1 MRTLPLFVI
10 LVSFMPLLNAQ
21 ENAGDTPFD
30 YVGHRGASYLAPENS
45 LASIKLAWELGA
57 DGAECDV
64 MLTSDQQVVL
74 FHDKNTKKLTG
85 ENYDIKDT
93 PWEQLKPLVIIPR
106 ETNMPEY
113 KHETIPLL
121 KDVLQAI
128 PENRML
134 VIEIKTGPEILPY
147 LKIVLDQHWNSG
159 RISFIAF
166 DFETIKQAKALYPE
180 VPCYY
185 LSMFKSD
192 VNKQFDAAVESGLD
206 GLDLRHAII
215 DQKLMDRCEEAGLDV
230 WCWTVNDPKDARKMR
245 SMGVTAVTTDR
256 PAWLKKQMIVE
267 N

>member
-1 MRTLPLFVI
+1 MTKREI
-10 LVSFMPLLNAQ
+10 
-21 ENAGDTPFD
+21 FD
-30 YVGHRGASYLAPENS
+30 EREIMEATDGSYSREEYSDAAWRGA
-45 LASIKLAWELGA
+45 IKFLHSQGFTREAIVETLLSKWMRWG
-57 DGAECDV
+57 
-64 MLTSDQQVVL
+64 
-74 FHDKNTKKLTG
+74 HDHIWGCNRKKLTG
-85 ENYDIKDT
+85 KNYDIKDT

-215 DQKLMDRCEEAGLDV
+215 DQKLMDKCEEAGLDV